1 MINKPPDFIPDYIGN
16 ITRRTIS
23 VVSWQEIYDWVC
35 RCEGSEVSII
45 MTYGRLEY
53 DKNAELVVSVKQK
66 EIKIKGIL
74 KDVYKDSFF
83 FRIFD
88 KESNC
93 ELEFG
98 SMTKYDHHFC
108 KVSIINNN
116 KRNKSTVSPYNLSIE
131 SLEIGSGRWIN
142 HQGEEGW
149 FGLMGI

>member
-1 MINKPPDFIPDYIGN
+1 MMNKPPDFIPDYIGN

-45 MTYGRLEY
+45 MNYGRLEY

-66 EIKIKGIL
+66 EIKIKGVL
-74 KDVYKDSFF
+74 KDVYKDSLF

-98 SMTKYDHHFC
+98 SMKKYDHHFC
-108 KVSIINNN
+108 RVYIINNN
-116 KRNKSTVSPYNLSIE
+116 KNIKSTVSPYNLSIE